1 MTTLGLILLA
11 ILNVAW
17 WILIAHIVI
26 GWLVNFQV
34 LNLRQP
40 IVAQIYF
47 GLNRLLE
54 PIYEPIRR
62 VLPTAG
68 GMDFSPIVVFL
79 GIVVLRIIIT
89 QNMLY

>member
-1 MTTLGLILLA
+1 MTTIALILLA

-17 WILIAHIVI
+17 WILIIHIII

-54 PIYEPIRR
+54 PIYAPIRR
-62 VLPTAG
+62 ILPPTG
-68 GMDFSPIVVFL
+68 GLDFSPIVVFL
-79 GIVVLRIIIT
+79 GIVILRIFIT
-89 QNMLY
+89 QNML